1 MAVVPASA
9 RDGGHLARGLTPAA
23 VGTRRT
29 SVVHRE
35 GVAVGRVA
43 TTGGAPT
50 AEFASTPSS
59 VTAAR
64 HVVRDDLG
72 VRGLP
77 DHLIQDCLLVV
88 SELVANAIRHA
99 RAFPATDGRGR
110 IRLGWSVTD
119 EQVWVAV
126 TDGGSS
132 QHRPHVEHAPLAATH
147 GRGLAIVD
155 AIAREWGVIGSDS
168 LVTVY
173 AVVSA

>member
-1 MAVVPASA
+1 M
-9 RDGGHLARGLTPAA
+9 
-23 VGTRRT
+23 
-29 SVVHRE
+29 
-35 GVAVGRVA
+35 GRVA
-43 TTGGAPT
+43 TTPGGAPT

-64 HVVRDDLG
+64 HVVRDDLAG
-72 VRGLP
+72 RGLP

-99 RAFPATDGRGR
+99 RGFPAADGRGC
-110 IRLGWSVTD
+110 IRLGWSVTR

-132 QHRPHVEHAPLAATH
+132 QRRPHVEHVSPVATH

-155 AIAREWGVIGSDS
+155 AIAREWGVIGEDS
-168 LVTVY
+168 EVTVY
-173 AVVSA
+173 AVVCA

>member
-1 MAVVPASA
+1 M
-9 RDGGHLARGLTPAA
+9 
-23 VGTRRT
+23 
-29 SVVHRE
+29 
-35 GVAVGRVA
+35 GRVA
-43 TTGGAPT
+43 TTPGGAPT

-64 HVVRDDLG
+64 HVVRDDLAG
-72 VRGLP
+72 RGLP

-88 SELVANAIRHA
+88 SELVANSIRHA
-99 RAFPATDGRGR
+99 RAFPAADGRGR

-126 TDGGSS
+126 TDAGNSH
-132 QHRPHVEHAPLAATH
+132 HRPHVEHVPLVATH

-168 LVTVY
+168 EVTVY